1 MGVIYGPTSPFKNS
15 TLYRDFTKN
24 QTLNHL
30 IGPNITYSNNN
41 GCGSYIG
48 SDGYLKHGGTNLFL
62 NSENFS
68 ANTWTK
74 QNDLTFVSE
83 AIDQPAIFNNTY
95 KNKASFIAQAT
106 SSITYIVN
114 TTPISYTGSFQ
125 QLTFSIFIKSNRTD
139 VASAGK
145 PVFKIRDA
153 VLSSTLFEATI
164 GWSQH
169 FFPVG
174 NPQRPIGGGAV
185 LAPIISSSANL
196 SYSNI
201 KVYGDGWY
209 RISIGGKITSP
220 TTIQVRVHPSDVVG
234 AGEIGKGYY
243 IWGAQL
249 VRCPRECEY
258 SVNTSNISSNPR
270 FTYDPV
276 TKNFLGLLVE
286 KSGSNALSYS
296 EDFSNAF
303 WNKNNST
310 ITSDTADTLAPDGN
324 YYTADIL
331 RETTA
336 DSDHFIVANTNF
348 AISPNVTTFSIYAKA
363 RERSIIRMRLL
374 NTGMQFSNTYFD
386 LNNKTIYNLSTSSN
400 RSISVIQDAGSG
412 WYRCST
418 SAIASNSTGTAQIY
432 VAKVTGSSSYS
443 GELTGGLGLGI
454 YLWGAQVENSSFAT
468 SYIPN
473 DDGSGINRNADNL
486 YITPANSFMN
496 SNFGGTIYA
505 EFNCPPSGD
514 SGIFSRVYDINNNTN
529 DNERISFSLDRSS
542 PSGTRPIQVSCVSSG
557 SSSMTISN
565 LISVNQNVKTVLSV
579 FPNDG
584 TLYVSGLLA
593 SSGAPD
599 SSVTLPTGLTHFYI
613 GSSRSGSYL
622 NGCIRKIMYSPTRSK
637 DASIQNLTV

>member
-1 MGVIYGPTSPFKNS
+1 MGVVYGPISPFKNA
-15 TLYRDFTKN
+15 TFYRDFAKY

-41 GCGSYIG
+41 SCGSYIG
-48 SDGYLKHGGTNLFL
+48 SDGHIKYKGTNLFL

-74 QNDLTFVSE
+74 QNDITLISNIIDPPAAFV
-83 AIDQPAIFNNTY
+83 NTY
-95 KNKASFIAQAT
+95 KNKPSLITQAT
-106 SSITYIVN
+106 SSITYMFN
-114 TTPISYTGSFQ
+114 TTPISFTDSFKQ
-125 QLTFSIFIKSNRTD
+125 FTFSIFIKSNTSV

-145 PVFKIRDA
+145 PLLRVRDTT
-153 VLSSTLFEATI
+153 SGNTLFDADI
-164 GWSQH
+164 GWTLTSGILV
-169 FFPVG
+169 PS
-174 NPQRPIGGGAV
+174 
-185 LAPIISSSANL
+185 ISSSSNL

-201 KVYGDGWY
+201 QTYENGWY
-209 RISIGGKITSP
+209 RISIGGDTNSAN
-220 TTIQVRVHPSDVVG
+220 IQVRIYPNNTAA

-243 IWGAQL
+243 IWAAQL
-249 VRCPRECEY
+249 VQYPRECEY
-258 SVNTSNISSNPR
+258 SPNTSEISISPR

-276 TKNFLGLLVE
+276 SKKSLGLLVE
-286 KSGSNALSYS
+286 KSGANALSYS
-296 EDFSNAF
+296 EDFSNVF

-310 ITSDTADTLAPDGN
+310 ITSNTTDTLAPDG

-336 DSDHFIVANTNF
+336 DNDHFIIGNTNF
-348 AISPNVTTFSIYAKA
+348 ATSPNVTTFSVYAKA

-374 NTGMQFSNTYFD
+374 NTGMQFSSTYFD
-386 LNNKTIYNLSTSSN
+386 LNNKTIYNLSNTTN
-400 RSISVIQDAGSG
+400 RSISVIKDVGSG

-443 GELTGGLGLGI
+443 GDLTGGLGLGI

-468 SYIPN
+468 SYIPS

-486 YITPANSFMN
+486 YITPVNSFMN
-496 SNFGGTIYA
+496 SNFRGTIYA

-514 SGIFSRVYDINNNTN
+514 SGIFSRVYDINNNIN
-529 DNERISFSLDRSS
+529 DNERISFSLDQSN

-565 LISVNQNVKTVLSV
+565 LISVDQNVKTVLSI

-599 SSVTLPTGLTHFYI
+599 SSVILPTGLTHFYI
-613 GSSRSGSYL
+613 GSSRSGNYL
-622 NGCIRKIMYSPTRSK
+622 NGSIGKIMYSPTRSK